1 MQMFKLKTSS
11 IDEKDLKI
19 LEVLQEN
26 SRLSFRRLA
35 KKTGY
40 SVATVMSRIK
50 KLEEIGIIKKYTVE
64 IDYSKLGLDF
74 PVIIDVRVSKGKLF
88 EVEEEIA
95 KDPHVLAVYDITGD
109 FDVAI
114 LAIFKTRKELDKFVK
129 ELQKMKYVER
139 TYTKLIL
146 NIIKETLGSDIT
158 KIIKTEESK
167 SHI

>member
-1 MQMFKLKTSS
+1 MNVHFERFVV
-11 IDEKDLKI
+11 DEKDLKI

-26 SRLSFRRLA
+26 SRLSFRQLA
-35 KKTGY
+35 KKTGL
-40 SVATVMSRIK
+40 SVATVISRVK
-50 KLEEIGIIKKYTVE
+50 RLEEMGIIKKYTVE
-64 IDYSKLGLDF
+64 INYSKLGLDF

-114 LAIFKTRKELDKFVK
+114 LARFRTRKELDKFVK

-146 NIIKETLGSDIT
+146 NIIKETSGNNIT
-158 KIIKTEESK
+158 KIIKPEETK
-167 SHI
+167 

>member
-1 MQMFKLKTSS
+1 MFKLKTSS

-50 KLEEIGIIKKYTVE
+50 KLEETGIIKKYTVE

>member
-1 MQMFKLKTSS
+1 MFKEKTLA

-19 LEVLQEN
+19 LEALQEN
-26 SRLSFRRLA
+26 SRLSFRQLA
-35 KKTGY
+35 RKTGF
-40 SVATVMSRIK
+40 SVATVMSRVK
-50 KLEEIGIIKKYTVE
+50 KLEKIGIIKKYTVE

-129 ELQKMKYVER
+129 ELQKMEYVER

-146 NIIKETLGSDIT
+146 NIIKETLGNDVT
-158 KIIKTEESK
+158 KIIKIQENK
-167 SHI
+167 SYT

>member
-1 MQMFKLKTSS
+1 MFKLKTSS

>member
-1 MQMFKLKTSS
+1 MFKLKTFT

-19 LEVLQEN
+19 LEALQEN
-26 SRLSFRRLA
+26 SRLSFRQLA
-35 KKTGY
+35 KKTGF
-40 SVATVMSRIK
+40 SVATVMSRVK

-88 EVEEEIA
+88 EVEGEIA
-95 KDPHVLAVYDITGD
+95 KNPHVLAVYDITGD

-114 LAIFKTRKELDKFVK
+114 LARFKTRKELDKFVK

-146 NIIKETLGSDIT
+146 NVIKETLGNSIT
-158 KIIKTEESK
+158 KIIKLQGSES
-167 SHI
+167 SI

>member
-1 MQMFKLKTSS
+1 MNVHFERFAV
-11 IDEKDLKI
+11 DEKDLKI

-26 SRLSFRRLA
+26 SRLSFRQLA
-35 KKTGY
+35 KKTGL
-40 SVATVMSRIK
+40 SVATVISRVK
-50 KLEEIGIIKKYTVE
+50 RLEEMGIIKKYTVE
-64 IDYSKLGLDF
+64 INYSKLGLDF

-114 LAIFKTRKELDKFVK
+114 LARFRTRKELDKFVK

-146 NIIKETLGSDIT
+146 NIIKETSGNNIT
-158 KIIKTEESK
+158 KIIKPEETK
-167 SHI
+167 